1 MGKRIWLDCGGEEV
15 VPAYYSE
22 IKILN
27 PYWIVALDKSLG
39 DTVFYHMDDDKVS
52 YMRMGGRLLDYD
64 YYNAQE
70 EYLNVEV
77 DDKERVTL
85 GAGPMGIEVVQR
97 TISVYEFNG
106 LTEISAL
113 KQELKEV
120 YGENTSVTDE
130 VTFWGCG
137 LETNY
142 VLVSI
147 DSGTE
152 HAVVDKEGNLVLP
165 FSKSRVKDY
174 SNGYFLLSGDD
185 GSQFVRKDGTL
196 TGEAND
202 PLLPYGI
209 AAVSEMENGTYLL
222 EAADGTKTECGAEEL
237 MRTGQVGKLWIQRS
251 SGDYAL
257 LDWHG
262 NVLLE
267 HWKDWYGQVS
277 TDEKF
282 LLANG
287 KLYAVDGASVND
299 VVATAN

>member
-1 MGKRIWLDCGGEEV
+1 M
-15 VPAYYSE
+15 
-22 IKILN
+22 
-27 PYWIVALDKSLG
+27 
-39 DTVFYHMDDDKVS
+39 
-52 YMRMGGRLLDYD
+52 
-64 YYNAQE
+64 
-70 EYLNVEV
+70 
-77 DDKERVTL
+77 
-85 GAGPMGIEVVQR
+85 
-97 TISVYEFNG
+97 
-106 LTEISAL
+106 
-113 KQELKEV
+113 
-120 YGENTSVTDE
+120 
-130 VTFWGCG
+130 
-137 LETNY
+137 
-142 VLVSI
+142 
-147 DSGTE
+147 
-152 HAVVDKEGNLVLP
+152 
-165 FSKSRVKDY
+165 
-174 SNGYFLLSGDD
+174 
-185 GSQFVRKDGTL
+185 RKDGTL